1 MQHVLD
7 QPTCHQNGG
16 AIAMLGPVTAI
27 LVKLSTKL
35 RHGQDQR
42 VIKGIPNP
50 LRRRFRILS

>member
-16 AIAMLGPVTAI
+16 AIAMLGPVTTI

-35 RHGQDQR
+35 RHGQDQGI
-42 VIKGIPNP
+42 IKGIP
-50 LRRRFRILS
+50 